1 MSQSDLMAERA
12 AAQDVLLVRAVEA
25 VNRGDLKDAHALAEQ
40 VLADDTGNLD
50 ASTLLA
56 TESQPTAEVRRI
68 TVMFCDLVGSTS
80 LSGRLDPE
88 LYHGLLLRYRKL
100 ATTIVSDRHGG
111 LVSGFSGDGMLA
123 LFGYPAVHG
132 NDTERGVIA
141 GLEIAREVQA
151 LSDQIADTIGEPLA
165 IRAALHRGL
174 LYIDPEQNDVYG
186 LAVNVAAR
194 LQELAKPGEVVV
206 SDEVR
211 LLVADRFELQAGA
224 AQAVKGLDLPLQ
236 PFTVAGRRSTE
247 PMSAISTPMVG
258 RSTELERLHEL
269 WASTAESTSASVV
282 GATIVGEAG
291 MGKSRLVE
299 AMADE
304 AATGGAT
311 VVTLAGS
318 TDHRGVGFHPLRR
331 LIESRCGIGAGSTSH
346 DQLTRLEQD
355 LASLGF
361 AEDAVPLIAPILGL
375 DPETGYTALD
385 AEGRKLTEDIAKAA
399 AEYVLACLGDGLALL
414 IVEDHHDVDEATKDL
429 IERTLRSGR
438 AHTLILATSRVG
450 AVTSTET
457 ITLGALPRDAC
468 LALVE
473 AIAPPAGDGV
483 AFDRDEYVDRSD
495 GVPLFLEELVRASA
509 HEPVDARH
517 RPARSAASTVPD
529 VLYEPLMARLY
540 TSPATVEVASVAA
553 TIGRE
558 VDLDLLRQSV
568 ELSPVGVHRA
578 VENLLGGRIFER
590 VTGERRTVRFRHELV
605 REVAYDLIAPRR
617 RREVHARVADV
628 LIQSLKQDERSDWTV
643 IATHLERADRPS
655 DAAKAWREA
664 AEDARRRG
672 LGTEARLRLGA
683 AIDQVALLHAGPDR
697 NEREVELRLQ
707 RGYLA
712 TSAEGFSSPDA
723 TLDYER
729 CLELTL
735 DIPNA
740 PNMVSTL
747 TAMWAYYVSRA
758 DMHQARQVSSTLHSL
773 ISEDWGEFWRPQ
785 NIASFAMID
794 WYEGDFTRAD
804 QQLQLAVDSLY
815 AREAFDAEA
824 VAAWYLPT
832 HPTVAM
838 HVHLAIARF
847 MVGDIAGADEHG
859 RRAIEQSEGLPF
871 PQGPWSAAYTRW
883 WLGWMFMERGDHE
896 HSFALLRETSAIG
909 ERHGYDSWSLIA
921 MTQEAATA
929 ASLDLSSAS
938 GDSIASREE
947 TLSSFVAAWQMVEL
961 RTGLTMYLTMLGR
974 LAAKGGDRG
983 AASDR
988 YEESLELAR
997 TTGMTF
1003 YDAETLRCRAHLAD
1017 QSDEVVRRLDEALGV
1032 ARKQGARPFEL
1043 RIALD
1048 LHHIRGEAA
1057 EADLRAAVDGFRAD
1071 ASYPELDQARAR
1083 LADLRR

>member
-1 MSQSDLMAERA
+1 MNQSDLMAERA
-12 AAQDVLLVRAVEA
+12 AAQDILLVRAVEA

-88 LYHGLLLRYRKL
+88 LYHGLLMRYHKL
-100 ATTIVSDRHGG
+100 ATAIVAERHGG
-111 LVSGFSGDGMLA
+111 SVSGFKGDGMLA
-123 LFGYPAVHG
+123 LFGYPTVHG

-141 GLEIAREVQA
+141 GLEIAEEVQK

-165 IRAALHRGL
+165 VRAALHRGL

-186 LAVNVAAR
+186 LAANVTAR

-211 LLVADRFELQAGA
+211 LLVADGFELEAGTA
-224 AQAVKGLDLPLQ
+224 SLVKGVDLPLQ
-236 PFTVAGRRSTE
+236 PFTVIGRRSTE
-247 PMSAISTPMVG
+247 PISAISTPMVG

-269 WASTAESTSASVV
+269 LTSSVESESPIVV
-282 GATIVGEAG
+282 GATILGEAG
-291 MGKSRLVE
+291 IGKSRLVE
-299 AMADE
+299 AIAKD
-304 AATGGAT
+304 AAIGGAT

-318 TDHRGVGFHPLRR
+318 SDHHDVGFHPLRR
-331 LIESRCGIGAGSTSH
+331 LIETRCGIGAGSTTR

-361 AEDAVPLIAPILGL
+361 PDDAVPLVAPILGL

-399 AEYVLACLGDGLALL
+399 SEYVLACLGDGPALL
-414 IVEDHHDVDEATKDL
+414 IVEDHHDVDEATRDL
-429 IERTLRSGR
+429 IERILQSGR
-438 AHTLILATSRVG
+438 THTIVLATSRTD
-450 AVTSTET
+450 AVTSTEP
-457 ITLGALPRDAC
+457 IPLGPLPRDAC
-468 LALVE
+468 LTLID
-473 AIAPPAGDGV
+473 AIAPADEAV

-495 GVPLFLEELVRASA
+495 GVPLFLEELVRARA

-540 TSPATVEVASVAA
+540 TSPATVAVASTAA

-568 ELSPVGVHRA
+568 DLSPVEVHRA
-578 VENLLGGRIFER
+578 VENLLAARIFER
-590 VTGERRTVRFRHELV
+590 VPVERRTVRFRHELV

-628 LIQSLKQDERSDWTV
+628 LIKSLKQDERSDWTV
-643 IATHLERADRPS
+643 IANHLERADRPS
-655 DAAKAWREA
+655 EAAKAWREA

-672 LGTEARLRLGA
+672 LGTEARLRLSA
-683 AIDQVALLHAGPDR
+683 AIDQIALLHAGPDR
-697 NEREVELRLQ
+697 NQREVELRLQ

-758 DMHQARQVSSTLHSL
+758 DLHQARQVSTTLQSL

-832 HPTVAM
+832 HPTVSM

-883 WLGWMFMERGDHE
+883 LLGWMFMERGDHE
-896 HSFALLRETSAIG
+896 RSFALLSETSALG

-921 MTQEAATA
+921 MTQQAATT
-929 ASLDLSSAS
+929 ASLELSSAG
-938 GDSIASREE
+938 GDSTASQA
-947 TLSSFVAAWQMVEL
+947 TLSSFVDAWRMVEL
-961 RTGLTMYLTMLGR
+961 RACLTIYVTMLGR
-974 LAAKGGDRG
+974 LAAEGGDPG
-983 AASDR
+983 AASDL

-997 TTGMTF
+997 ATGMTF
-1003 YDAETLRCRAHLAD
+1003 YDAETLRCRAHLGD
-1017 QSDEVVRRLDEALGV
+1017 RSDEVARRLDVALAV

-1048 LHHIRGEAA
+1048 LHDIRGEAA
-1057 EADLRAAVDGFRAD
+1057 AAELRTAVDGFSTD

-1083 LADLRR
+1083 LADSGR